1 MKKGILICGLS
12 LLFFAGTIAV
22 SRQRD
27 SVAAGIIDGSVASA
41 KTPANVL
48 AFGKMPVYFIPNQG
62 QMEGSV
68 DFYIQGNDKTVFFT
82 PDGVTFALSYGPKPI
97 KTSEDSSTIG
107 PPSISKIAKAGPESA
122 ALEKAQAMNSK
133 RWTTKM
139 DFIGARKDSKAE
151 GLDKTGAVISYFKG
165 KPEDWQAG
173 LSAYSKIIY
182 RDLWPGIDLVYK
194 GEVDKLKYEFLVH
207 RGADPKAIRIALRGA
222 EKAII
227 DDSGRLEIM
236 TPGGSFVDE
245 TPLAYQEIEGKRIDL
260 KMAYRLEERADPD
273 NPMDGRIGKPDMKSY
288 VYGFEVGAYDSTRT
302 LVLDPATLVYCGY
315 IGGSTLDYGR
325 GISVDGSGNVY
336 ITGNTSSQQ
345 PTFPLTIGPDLI
357 FNGGNCDAFVAKIKS
372 DGSGLV
378 YCGYIGGSNEDYGYG
393 IAVDGSG
400 NAYVTGYTSSK
411 QATFPVTVGP
421 DLTFNGSN
429 TYYDYDAFVAKIN
442 PAGTALVYCGYIGG
456 MDYDYGNGIAVDGS
470 GNAYV
475 TGTTNSD
482 QATFP
487 VTVGPDL
494 IYNDAPIRTGNYGD
508 AFVAK
513 INPAGTALV
522 YCGYIGGSYNDKGE
536 GIAIDGLG
544 NAYVTGA
551 SAGDLPVAVGPNLR
565 SNGGYDAF
573 VAKIKSDGSGFVYCG
588 YIAGS
593 DDDWGK
599 GIALDASGNAYIAGL
614 TYSDQAT
621 FPVAVGP
628 DLIFNNDRSVP
639 FKCDAFAA
647 KVKSDG
653 TGLVYCGYI
662 GGSNYEEARGIA
674 VDGSGNAYVV
684 GFTNSDQATFP
695 VIGGPGL
702 TFNENPWPWG
712 TTGRFYGDAFAAKI
726 NSTGTALVYCGYI
739 GGRADDCGSAIAV
752 DGSGNAYIAGFTKS
766 DQATFPVIVGPNL
779 TFNSPYEDNDAFVA
793 KISKI
798 ANITIT
804 KSSDNLAP
812 KQGLEFN
819 FTVTAGN
826 GGPDDA
832 TGLRVTDLL
841 PAGISFVSAA
851 PSQGSYSFSSGLWTV
866 GSLANGAAAT
876 LIIKATANNAG
887 TITNTAVVSA
897 LNENDPVLSDSSA
910 SVEIVV
916 KRIQP
921 PLFVLGQKIVNRS
934 LSQIEYINKLTWQA
948 NPDNEGF
955 VVSGYKIYRI
965 NGGSPA
971 FLAEVAVNVF
981 EYLDRKAQRTQEYQ
995 FGVSTANSLGFESE
1009 LVYVIIR

>member
-27 SVAAGIIDGSVASA
+27 SAAAGVIVSSAASA
-41 KTPANVL
+41 ETLADVH
-48 AFGKMPVYFIPNQG
+48 AFGKMPIYFIPNRG

-97 KTSEDSSTIG
+97 EKPTDTSRSGGQNSSI
-107 PPSISKIAKAGPESA
+107 KRDAGSRPA
-122 ALEKAQAMNSK
+122 RFEKARNKEIK
-133 RWTTKM
+133 RWVVKM
-139 DFIGARKDSKAE
+139 DFVGERKDIKPE
-151 GLDKTGAVISYFKG
+151 GLDSTGAVISYFKG
-165 KPEDWQAG
+165 KPEDWHAG

-182 RDLWPGIDLVYK
+182 RNLWPGIDLVYK
-194 GEVDKLKYEFLVH
+194 GDIDKLKYEFIVH
-207 RGADPKAIRIALRGA
+207 PGANPKAIRMALQGA

-227 DDSGRLEIM
+227 DDAGRLEIT
-236 TPGGSFVDE
+236 TPAGSFVDE
-245 TPLAYQEIEGKRIDL
+245 APLAYQETEGKRIDL
-260 KMAYRLEERADPD
+260 KMAYRLEERTDPD
-273 NPMDGRIGKPDMKSY
+273 NHIEGRIGKPEMKSY
-288 VYGFEVGAYDSTRT
+288 VYGFEVGAYDNTRT
-302 LVLDPATLVYCGY
+302 LVLDPATLIYCGY
-315 IGGSTLDYGR
+315 IGGNTLDYGR
-325 GISVDGSGNVY
+325 GIAVDGSGNVY

-345 PTFPLTIGPDLI
+345 PTFPLTIGPDLT
-357 FNGGNCDAFVAKIKS
+357 FNGGSCDAFVAKIKS

-378 YCGYIGGSNEDYGYG
+378 YCGYIGGSNEDYGCG

-411 QATFPVTVGP
+411 QATFPVIVGP

-456 MDYDYGNGIAVDGS
+456 IDYDYGNGIAVDGS

-494 IYNDAPIRTGNYGD
+494 TYNDALIRTGNYGD

-551 SAGDLPVAVGPNLR
+551 SAGGLPVTVGPNLK
-565 SNGGYDAF
+565 SDGGYDVF
-573 VAKIKSDGSGFVYCG
+573 VAKIKSDGSGLVYCG

-628 DLIFNNDRSVP
+628 DLTFNNDRSVP
-639 FKCDAFAA
+639 LKCDAFVA
-647 KVKSDG
+647 KVKADG

-695 VIGGPGL
+695 VIDGPDL
-702 TFNENPWPWG
+702 TFNDDPWAWG
-712 TTGRFYGDAFAAKI
+712 TPGRFYGDAFVAKI

-752 DGSGNAYIAGFTKS
+752 DGSGNAYIAGFTQS
-766 DQATFPVIVGPNL
+766 DQATFPVIVGPDL
-779 TFNSPYEDNDAFVA
+779 TFNSPYQDYDAFVA

-798 ANITIT
+798 ANIAIT
-804 KSSDNLAP
+804 KSADNLAP
-812 KQGLEFN
+812 KRGLEFN
-819 FTVTAGN
+819 FTVTARN
-826 GGPDDA
+826 GGPDEA

-851 PSQGSYSFSSGLWTV
+851 PSQGSYSSSSGLWTV
-866 GSLANGAAAT
+866 GSLANGATAT
-876 LIIKATANNAG
+876 LIIKVTATNAG

-897 LNENDPVLSDSSA
+897 LNENDPVLSDNSA
-910 SVEIVV
+910 SVEIEV

-921 PLFVLGQKIVNRS
+921 PLFVMGQRIVNRS

-955 VVSGYKIYRI
+955 GVNGYKIYRI
-965 NGGSPA
+965 NGESSA

-981 EYLDRKAQRTQEYQ
+981 AYLDRKAQRTQEYQ
-995 FGVSTANSLGFESE
+995 FGISTVNSLGFESD
-1009 LVYVIIR
+1009 LVYVTIR